1 MGWIRKGSVNK
12 VANALSRIMDSQ
24 LNILK
29 RIQNIDEEIEAA
41 EFNPITSL
49 VLQRLT
55 AIKEEP
61 VSYEII
67 GTD

>member
-1 MGWIRKGSVNK
+1 M
-12 VANALSRIMDSQ
+12 ANALSQITDSQ
-24 LNILK
+24 LNILE

-41 EFNPITSL
+41 ELYPITSL
-49 VLQRLT
+49 VLQWLT

-61 VSYEII
+61 VSYEIT